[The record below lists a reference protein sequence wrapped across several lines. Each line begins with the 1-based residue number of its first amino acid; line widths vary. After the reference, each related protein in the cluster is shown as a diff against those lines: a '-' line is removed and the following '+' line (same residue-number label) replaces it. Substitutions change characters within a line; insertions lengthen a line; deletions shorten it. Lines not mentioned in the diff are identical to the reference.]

1 MVKKCYFLLL
11 ILCASYQSIAQVKSE
26 VIQQRIE
33 FISEQ
38 LQSEDID
45 LTNYIEQLNY
55 FYDHPINLNATTGE
69 DLEELGLLTSVQIN
83 DLILH
88 RKLFGKFISIYE
100 LQGLKYWELTTIQL
114 VLPFIQIDDKF
125 DNLHITLKEALKGGK
140 YEMFL
145 RYQPMVEQK
154 GGYVKVSDSIM
165 ANSNNYYKG
174 NGDRYY
180 TRFRYTYKTNISVGV
195 TAEKDAGEQFFS
207 GAQKNGFDFY
217 SAHAFF
223 KGGKYLRSAVIGDYQ
238 VQVGQ
243 GLNVWSSYAFGK
255 TSDIATMKRSAIP
268 LRPYTSV
275 DEARFL
281 RGIAFDF
288 GVNSFSLLAFASS
301 KMVDASSI
309 ADSTYEDLE
318 FISTIDLSG
327 LHRTNREIDKMNSLR
342 ENIAGLNLKYA
353 KSGLKLGLAGVY
365 QGYDKPYEKSVQLY
379 NQFDFRGKQNFSF
392 SGDYSYNIKNINIFG
407 EVSKVWNADL
417 SQFKSGWAMVHGAMI
432 ALDPRASIGILY
444 RDYQKDYQTF
454 YNAGFSEGSNTQNE
468 KGLYTGIKLKL
479 ASAWSL
485 NGYVDVFQF
494 PWMKYGVDA
503 PSRGHEFLLQPSYK
517 PNKIFEIYL
526 RFRQQLQEKNSR
538 DYLGNVTP
546 LEDVLQRNYR
556 INLSYVINESFTF
569 KSRIEFVT
577 VHRNSTGQKRGM
589 LITQDLLYKPKS
601 FPLDFSL
608 RYALFDTDD
617 YDTRLYSFENNAL
630 YAFAV
635 PAYYYQGSRAYVLIR
650 YSFLRHCDLWVR
662 YGVFLYNNRTS
673 ISSGAEGII
682 GSRKTDLIV
691 QLRISL

>member
-1 MVKKCYFLLL
+1 MVKKCCFFLLF
-11 ILCASYQSIAQVKSE
+11 LCASYQSIAQVKSE

-145 RYQPMVEQK
+145 RYQPMVEEK

-195 TAEKDAGEQFFS
+195 TAEKDAGEQFFA

-288 GVNSFSLLAFASS
+288 GVKSFSLLAFASS

-517 PNKIFEIYL
+517 PNKIFEIYV
-526 RFRQQLQEKNSR
+526 RFRQQLKEKNSR

>member
-1 MVKKCYFLLL
+1 MNRGFLW
-11 ILCASYQSIAQVKSE
+11 AFFVFVSTSSFFSQVKSE
-26 VIQQRIE
+26 VVQQRIE

-38 LQSEDID
+38 LQSEELD

-55 FYDHPINLNATTGE
+55 FFDHPINLNETSGE
-69 DLEELGLLTSVQIN
+69 ELDELGLLTSIQIN
-83 DLILH
+83 DLLLH

-100 LQGLKYWELTTIQL
+100 LQSLTYWDLSTIQL
-114 VLPFIQIDDKF
+114 IMPFIRIDDKL
-125 DNLHITLKEALKGGK
+125 DNLHISLKEALKGGK
-140 YEMFL
+140 YETFL
-145 RYQPMVEQK
+145 RYQPMLEQK

-195 TAEKDAGEQFFS
+195 TAEKDAGEQFFK

-238 VQVGQ
+238 IQVGQ
-243 GLNVWSSYAFGK
+243 GLNLWSSYAFGK
-255 TSDIATMKRSAIP
+255 SSDFATMKKTAIP
-268 LRPYTSV
+268 IRPYTSV

-281 RGIAFDF
+281 RGFAVDYGIR
-288 GVNSFSLLAFASS
+288 NFSVLAFVSS
-301 KMVDASSI
+301 KRVDASSI
-309 ADSTYEDLE
+309 ADSTLDDLE

-327 LHRTNREIDKMNSLR
+327 LHRTNREIEKMNLLR
-342 ENIAGLNLKYA
+342 ENLAGLNVKYSIAGLKVGVA
-353 KSGLKLGLAGVY
+353 AVY

-379 NQFDFRGKQNFSF
+379 NQFDFRGKQNFSY
-392 SGDYSYNIKNINIFG
+392 SADYSYNIKNINVFG
-407 EVSKVWNADL
+407 EVSKVWNSDL
-417 SQFKSGWAMVHGAMI
+417 AQFKSGWAMVHGAMI
-432 ALDPRASIGILY
+432 ALDPKASIGILY

-468 KGLYTGIKLKL
+468 KGLYTGLKLKL
-479 ASAWSL
+479 ASAFSL
-485 NGYVDVFQF
+485 VAYADIFQF

-503 PSRGHEFLLQPSYK
+503 PSHGHEFLIQQSYK
-517 PNKIFEIYL
+517 PNKIFEIYF
-526 RFRQQLQEKNSR
+526 RFRQQLRQKNSR
-538 DYLGNVTP
+538 DYNGNVTP

-556 INLSYVINESFTF
+556 LNLSYVINESFTF

-577 VHRNSTGQKRGM
+577 IDRESAGHKTGM
-589 LITQDLLYKPKS
+589 LISQDLLYKPKS

-608 RYALFDTDD
+608 RYALFDTED

-650 YSFLRHCDLWVR
+650 YSLLRHCDLWVR
-662 YGVFLYNNRTS
+662 YGVFLYNNRSS
-673 ISSGAEGII
+673 ISSGAEGIM
-682 GSRKTDLIV
+682 GSRKSDLIV
-691 QLRISL
+691 QLRITL

>member
-1 MVKKCYFLLL
+1 
-11 ILCASYQSIAQVKSE
+11 
-26 VIQQRIE
+26 
-33 FISEQ
+33 
-38 LQSEDID
+38 
-45 LTNYIEQLNY
+45 
-55 FYDHPINLNATTGE
+55 
-69 DLEELGLLTSVQIN
+69 
-83 DLILH
+83 
-88 RKLFGKFISIYE
+88 
-100 LQGLKYWELTTIQL
+100 
-114 VLPFIQIDDKF
+114 
-125 DNLHITLKEALKGGK
+125 
-140 YEMFL
+140 
-145 RYQPMVEQK
+145 
-154 GGYVKVSDSIM
+154 
-165 ANSNNYYKG
+165 
-174 NGDRYY
+174 
-180 TRFRYTYKTNISVGV
+180 
-195 TAEKDAGEQFFS
+195 
-207 GAQKNGFDFY
+207 
-217 SAHAFF
+217 
-223 KGGKYLRSAVIGDYQ
+223 
-238 VQVGQ
+238 
-243 GLNVWSSYAFGK
+243 
-255 TSDIATMKRSAIP
+255 
-268 LRPYTSV
+268 
-275 DEARFL
+275 
-281 RGIAFDF
+281 
-288 GVNSFSLLAFASS
+288 
-301 KMVDASSI
+301 MVDASSI

-327 LHRTNREIDKMNSLR
+327 LHRTNREIEKMNSLR

-365 QGYDKPYEKSVQLY
+365 QGYDKPYEKSIQLY

-407 EVSKVWNADL
+407 EVSKVWNTDL
-417 SQFKSGWAMVHGAMI
+417 NQFKSGWAMVHGAMI

-485 NGYVDVFQF
+485 NGYVDIFQF

-526 RFRQQLQEKNSR
+526 RFRQQLKEKNSR

>member
-1 MVKKCYFLLL
+1 
-11 ILCASYQSIAQVKSE
+11 
-26 VIQQRIE
+26 
-33 FISEQ
+33 
-38 LQSEDID
+38 
-45 LTNYIEQLNY
+45 
-55 FYDHPINLNATTGE
+55 
-69 DLEELGLLTSVQIN
+69 
-83 DLILH
+83 
-88 RKLFGKFISIYE
+88 
-100 LQGLKYWELTTIQL
+100 
-114 VLPFIQIDDKF
+114 
-125 DNLHITLKEALKGGK
+125 
-140 YEMFL
+140 
-145 RYQPMVEQK
+145 
-154 GGYVKVSDSIM
+154 
-165 ANSNNYYKG
+165 
-174 NGDRYY
+174 
-180 TRFRYTYKTNISVGV
+180 
-195 TAEKDAGEQFFS
+195 
-207 GAQKNGFDFY
+207 
-217 SAHAFF
+217 
-223 KGGKYLRSAVIGDYQ
+223 
-238 VQVGQ
+238 
-243 GLNVWSSYAFGK
+243 
-255 TSDIATMKRSAIP
+255 
-268 LRPYTSV
+268 
-275 DEARFL
+275 
-281 RGIAFDF
+281 
-288 GVNSFSLLAFASS
+288 
-301 KMVDASSI
+301 
-309 ADSTYEDLE
+309 
-318 FISTIDLSG
+318 
-327 LHRTNREIDKMNSLR
+327 
-342 ENIAGLNLKYA
+342 
-353 KSGLKLGLAGVY
+353 
-365 QGYDKPYEKSVQLY
+365 
-379 NQFDFRGKQNFSF
+379 
-392 SGDYSYNIKNINIFG
+392 
-407 EVSKVWNADL
+407 VSKVWNTDL
-417 SQFKSGWAMVHGAMI
+417 NQFKSGWATVHGAMI

-526 RFRQQLQEKNSR
+526 RFRQQLREKNSR

-556 INLSYVINESFTF
+556 INLSYVISESFTF

-577 VHRNSTGQKRGM
+577 VQRNSTGQKRGM

-682 GSRKTDLIV
+682 GSRKTDLII

>member
-1 MVKKCYFLLL
+1 MVKKCCFLLL
-11 ILCASYQSIAQVKSE
+11 FLCASYQSIAQVKSE

-145 RYQPMVEQK
+145 RYQPMVEEK
-154 GGYVKVSDSIM
+154 GGYEKVSDSIM

-195 TAEKDAGEQFFS
+195 TAEKDPGEQFFS

-275 DEARFL
+275 DEARFF

-288 GVNSFSLLAFASS
+288 GVKSFSLLAFASS

-342 ENIAGLNLKYA
+342 ENIAGLNLKYS

-407 EVSKVWNADL
+407 EVSKVWNTDL
-417 SQFKSGWAMVHGAMI
+417 NQFKSGWAMVHGAMI

-526 RFRQQLQEKNSR
+526 RFRQQLREKNSR